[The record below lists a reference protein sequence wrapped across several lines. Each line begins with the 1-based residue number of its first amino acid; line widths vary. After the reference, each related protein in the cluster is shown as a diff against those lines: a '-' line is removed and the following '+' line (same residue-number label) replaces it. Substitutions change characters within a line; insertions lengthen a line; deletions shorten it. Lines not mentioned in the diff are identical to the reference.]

1 MKKIHLVTEADNL
14 AAALTKT
21 LGELGYAVVVS
32 RIGPAHKGV
41 VAVMFDTRVGS
52 PASAG
57 LPKDRSLAAY
67 PVVAVAPG
75 FASLPTG
82 IFDDVILDGCDRV
95 ELKYR
100 LEAAIAAK
108 AKQPAS
114 VTGFGE
120 LVINSESYEVT
131 IAGDRVEL
139 TFKEYELLHYLA
151 SHPGRVCSRQVLLN
165 QIWQYDYF
173 GGTRTVDVHIRR
185 LRSKLGTK
193 YGACVQT
200 VRQVGYRFSPP

>member
-1 MKKIHLVTEADNL
+1 MAADL
-14 AAALTKT
+14 KEH
-21 LGELGYAVVVS
+21 LGELDYAVVVS
-32 RIGPAHKGV
+32 SAGPAVKGAV
-41 VAVMFDTRVGS
+41 IVMFDTRVGS
-52 PASAG
+52 PASVG
-57 LPKDRSLAAY
+57 LPKDRSLLEN
-67 PVVAVAPG
+67 PLIAVAPS
-75 FASLPTG
+75 FAALPTG
-82 IFDDVILDGCDRV
+82 IFDDVVLSECDRA

-108 AKQPAS
+108 SKQLAN

-131 IAGDRVEL
+131 IAGDRIEL

-165 QIWQYDYF
+165 HIWQYDYF

-185 LRSKLGTK
+185 LRSKLGSK
-193 YGACVQT
+193 YGAAVQT